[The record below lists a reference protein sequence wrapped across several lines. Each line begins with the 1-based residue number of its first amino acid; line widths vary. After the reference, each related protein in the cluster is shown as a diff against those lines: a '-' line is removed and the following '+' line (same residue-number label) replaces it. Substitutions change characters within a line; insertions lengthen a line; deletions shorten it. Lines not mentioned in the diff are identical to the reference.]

1 MPGAP
6 VFQHTF
12 AAMNTRFTMV
22 LPSMGADEGAPLA
35 CEVEAL
41 VGRQERL
48 MSRFVEDGAVAR
60 INRRAG
66 QAAVA
71 AGDAWDVLLACRD
84 HWRRTGGAFDI
95 AQGARIGGSSFAAA
109 DNGMRQVEL
118 DEAGRTVRFASPGV
132 KLDLGGVG
140 KGIAL
145 DEVARQLRARG
156 IERAF
161 LSFGESSIA
170 VIGGHPAGPHW
181 PVGVVDPLR
190 DDAALHSFHLR
201 DAAMS
206 TSGNR
211 TDDGHTV
218 DPRTGLRR
226 NGRCVLSVACASA
239 TDAEVLS
246 TALLVT
252 PCAERARILNN
263 YPGAEG
269 VEFVCSTA
277 AGPRGL
283 HKRWHDES

>member
-22 LPSMGADEGAPLA
+22 LPSVAADVGERLA
-35 CEVEAL
+35 SEVEAF

-60 INRRAG
+60 INRYAG

-71 AGDAWDVLLACRD
+71 AGDAWDVLLACRG
-84 HWRRTGGAFDI
+84 HWRRTDGAFDI
-95 AQGARIGGSSFAAA
+95 AQGARTSGASSASA
-109 DNGMRQVEL
+109 DNGMQYVEL
-118 DEAGRTVRFASPGV
+118 DDAARTVRFAAPGV

-145 DEVARQLRARG
+145 DNVVLRLRARG
-156 IERAF
+156 VERAF

-170 VIGGHPAGPHW
+170 VIGSHPAGDYW
-181 PVGVVDPLR
+181 PVGVADPAR
-190 DDAALHSFHLR
+190 DDTALHSFRLR
-201 DAAMS
+201 DGAMS

-211 TDDGHTV
+211 GDDGHTV
-218 DPRTGLRR
+218 DPRSGLRR
-226 NGRCVLSVACASA
+226 DGRCVLSVACASA
-239 TDAEVLS
+239 VDAEVLS

-252 PCAERARILNN
+252 SCAERARILNN

-269 VEFVCSTA
+269 VEFVGSTN
-277 AGPRGL
+277 AGPQGL
-283 HKRWHDES
+283 HKSWHDAS

>member
-1 MPGAP
+1 MPVAP

-22 LPSMGADEGAPLA
+22 LPSVPADVGERLA
-35 CEVEAL
+35 SEVEAF

-60 INRRAG
+60 INRYAG

-71 AGDAWDVLLACRD
+71 AGDAWDVLLACRG

-95 AQGARIGGSSFAAA
+95 AQGARTSGASSSAA
-109 DNGMRQVEL
+109 DNGMQYVEL
-118 DEAGRTVRFASPGV
+118 DDAARTVRFASPGV

-145 DEVARQLRARG
+145 DKVVLRLRARG
-156 IERAF
+156 VERAF

-170 VIGGHPAGPHW
+170 VIGSHPAGDYW
-181 PVGVVDPLR
+181 PVGVADPAR
-190 DDAALHSFHLR
+190 DDTSLHSFRLR
-201 DAAMS
+201 DGAMS

-211 TDDGHTV
+211 SDDGHTV
-218 DPRTGLRR
+218 DPRSGLRR
-226 NGRCVLSVACASA
+226 DGRCLLSVACASA
-239 TDAEVLS
+239 VDAEVLS

-252 PCAERARILNN
+252 SCAERARILNN

-269 VEFVCSTA
+269 VEFVASA
-277 AGPRGL
+277 DAGPQDLR
-283 HKRWHDES
+283 KSWHDAS